1 MPLDFSIEILNSSE
15 LNIETIQVINQL
27 FGHKDLDNTIKLSDN
42 EIGKVVALFIAM
54 QPKLLQQHDAQSEET
69 KKLEKFFSTA
79 DEQSKIDNLKKELN
93 KDKDKSEETPEDIQ
107 DADESPEERKKQFL
121 EAWKAVRGENTED
134 RDGGCRG

>member
-15 LNIETIQVINQL
+15 LNIETIQVINRL